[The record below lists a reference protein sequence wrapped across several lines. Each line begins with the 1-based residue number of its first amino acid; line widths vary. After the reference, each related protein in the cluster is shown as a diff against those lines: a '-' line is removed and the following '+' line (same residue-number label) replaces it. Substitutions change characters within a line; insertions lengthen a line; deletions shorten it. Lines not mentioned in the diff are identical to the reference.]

1 MLLVTTPIALQIA
14 SLLSVLDVTPI
25 KICETDIG
33 SDTGI
38 AAVSLVL
45 CNPHCSVQWGSLLGV
60 KTLQTITYQISFT
73 NFARAIGVSSDL
85 TIIAA
90 IQNESVLKFDAVFP
104 SQSQITSFRWVAIGK

>member
-1 MLLVTTPIALQIA
+1 MDCFI
-14 SLLSVLDVTPI
+14 
-25 KICETDIG
+25 
-33 SDTGI
+33 
-38 AAVSLVL
+38 
-45 CNPHCSVQWGSLLGV
+45 HCSVQWGSLLGV

>member
-1 MLLVTTPIALQIA
+1 MQRSRMKSVMFSVFHLVNISTVRL
-14 SLLSVLDVTPI
+14 
-25 KICETDIG
+25 G
-33 SDTGI
+33 
-38 AAVSLVL
+38 
-45 CNPHCSVQWGSLLGV
+45 QWGSLLGV

-90 IQNESVLKFDAVFP
+90 LQNESVLKFDAVFP